1 MDTDSFI
8 VYIKRVDIN
17 ISIAKDVKA
26 LQKMLK
32 HTSNHKSDT
41 IT

>member
-1 MDTDSFI
+1 MDIDSYI

-26 LQKMLK
+26 RFD
-32 HTSNHKSDT
+32 TSNHKSDT